1 MTAPK
6 RVTAGPYTLEL
17 PPNGVAVLY
26 EADESG
32 ADHRL
37 PGGLGYLEA
46 LVQFAGEVIRLRAMS
61 DAMRTETWR
70 PIATALDQSAAPW
83 DGVPVLI
90 VTNYNWGGPTNRVH
104 RAFWTDEIH
113 GSGIFGWAVEDN
125 KFGPYPLRGYTQV
138 THWMP
143 LPGAPEVAP

>member
-1 MTAPK
+1 M
-6 RVTAGPYTLEL
+6 RVSAGPYTLDF

-26 EADESG
+26 EADAAG
-32 ADHRL
+32 NDHQL
-37 PGGLGYLEA
+37 PGGVGYLDA
-46 LVQFAGEVIRLRAMS
+46 LIQFAGEVIRLQAML
-61 DAMRTETWR
+61 DARSVSWR
-70 PIATALDQSAAPW
+70 PIAEAIDQEAAPW

-90 VTNYNWGGPTNRVH
+90 VTNHNWGGPANRVH

-113 GSGIFGWAVEDN
+113 GNGIFGWAVEDC

-143 LPGAPEVAP
+143 LPEVPA